1 MAKRRKGSRLRKR
14 SKKSKIKSKIKTR
27 SRKSTIRKRSKIRKI
42 KLNDGMITYDCQIG
56 KLIDDKVEST
66 KNIFKKKVMIDIEI
80 KIVKKIKELQDTDPD
95 YNQNIVK
102 IIDINEDEMFYTIE
116 KLDIT
121 GEDSEFQEK
130 IKDDLKKGD
139 ASILFKVKQYL
150 QKHGIA
156 YIDWRYRNIGSI
168 GGVFKLYDFDG
179 CGTFEDAKWVIN
191 PPVNLLRYIDAV
203 NSGIILPKEID
214 NFSFGRMKR
223 CL

>member
-80 KIVKKIKELQDTDPD
+80 KLVKKIKELQDTDPD

-121 GEDSEFQEK
+121 
-130 IKDDLKKGD
+130 
-139 ASILFKVKQYL
+139 
-150 QKHGIA
+150 
-156 YIDWRYRNIGSI
+156 
-168 GGVFKLYDFDG
+168 
-179 CGTFEDAKWVIN
+179 
-191 PPVNLLRYIDAV
+191 
-203 NSGIILPKEID
+203 
-214 NFSFGRMKR
+214 
-223 CL
+223 